1 MVSNVQI
8 DEVSNLAELESK
20 RLTLLQKRA
29 AADAKI
35 QAARIEYLE
44 SQIRIGETQL
54 NRMVYRAVQQLENW
68 RSALRV
74 LKPEPVSVEAPSEA
88 LVDAAVERAPIL

>member
-29 AADAKI
+29 AAD
-35 QAARIEYLE
+35 E
-44 SQIRIGETQL
+44 SFLGML
-54 NRMVYRAVQQLENW
+54 
-68 RSALRV
+68 
-74 LKPEPVSVEAPSEA
+74 
-88 LVDAAVERAPIL
+88 

>member
-44 SQIRIGETQL
+44 SQIRIGEPSKPNSLRRQL
-54 NRMVYRAVQQLENW
+54 MRK
-68 RSALRV
+68 RSDE
-74 LKPEPVSVEAPSEA
+74 K
-88 LVDAAVERAPIL
+88 